1 MLRDKCLC
9 LWRPPEEKDRYLALQ
24 QFLSVRK
31 TETVGHYISDI
42 EKSTSDVISDLQSD
56 RDFMMGT
63 AQEWLN
69 SGRPDVLVSLEEI
82 LNYIN
87 WGIIY
92 QDSSPLWREAFRK
105 IEPKFNSDYIKLMSD
120 LEIEV
125 NRLEK
130 SPKIELSAFTDR
142 QDDRVGVVNR
152 QDRTH

>member
-1 MLRDKCLC
+1 MCDIQDFNVFKDKCLR

-24 QFLSVRK
+24 QFLSVRR
-31 TETVGHYISDI
+31 TETVGSYISDI
-42 EKSTSDVISDLQSD
+42 EKSRSDIISDLQSD

-69 SGRPDVLVSLEEI
+69 SGRSDVLVSLEEI
-82 LNYIN
+82 LNYIS

-92 QDSSPLWREAFRK
+92 QDSSPLWRKAFRK
-105 IEPKFNSDYIKLMSD
+105 IKPKFDSDYIELMSD

-130 SPKIELSAFTDR
+130 
-142 QDDRVGVVNR
+142 
-152 QDRTH
+152 